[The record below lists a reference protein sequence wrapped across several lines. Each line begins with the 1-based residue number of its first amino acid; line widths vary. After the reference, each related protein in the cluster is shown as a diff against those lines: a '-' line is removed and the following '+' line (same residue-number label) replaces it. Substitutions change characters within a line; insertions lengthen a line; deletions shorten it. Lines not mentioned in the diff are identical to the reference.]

1 MSKVK
6 RLIMLNQM
14 AGPLFCELAEG
25 LSNEFPDGVVLH
37 TGHPDAKNINN
48 NASGN
53 IQLITAPEYNR
64 KSRLTRVL
72 SWMWYLISTTKL
84 ILFTKKSDGFL
95 LSSNPPILGTW
106 FWLLNFFKKTPY
118 IVLVYDIHPDVLVE
132 MGVVQQNNIV
142 VKIWNWLNKKV
153 YRDAKSIVTL
163 GKHMAKRLSTSN
175 DLSLSK
181 ISIIHPWVDIDFIKP
196 LAYKNNP
203 LAKKFNPEG
212 KHVVL
217 YSGNMGISHD
227 IDSMLGAAKLLRGR
241 DDIVFLFIGGGDKYQ
256 TVVDYQKS
264 HQLDNIAIYP
274 YQEESDLPYTMT
286 LASISLVA
294 LDGGAQELM
303 IPSKVFYYMAAG
315 SAVIGI
321 CSGENEL
328 KDIIG
333 ICDCGICIDPG
344 NSDKLSSTIE
354 KVLGDN
360 TLLDKYQHNAR
371 LGAEKKYSKKS
382 SIKYF
387 VDLMIKVR
395 ML

>member
-25 LSNEFPDGVVLH
+25 LSNEFVDGVVLH
-37 TGHPDAKNINN
+37 TGHPDAKNINS
-48 NASGN
+48 SGN

-64 KSRLTRVL
+64 KSRLTRGLTWVR
-72 SWMWYLISTTKL
+72 YLISTTKL
-84 ILFTKKSDGFL
+84 ILFSKKSDGFL
-95 LSSNPPILGTW
+95 LSSNPPILGIW
-106 FWLLNFFKKTPY
+106 FWLLNFFKKNPY
-118 IVLVYDIHPDVLVE
+118 MVLVYDIYPDVLIE
-132 MGVVQQNNIV
+132 ISVVQQSNII

-181 ISIIHPWVDIDFIKP
+181 ISIVPPWVDTDFIKP
-196 LAYKNNP
+196 LAYENNP
-203 LAKKFNPEG
+203 LAKNFNPGG
-212 KHVVL
+212 KHIVL
-217 YSGNMGISHD
+217 YSGNMGVSHD
-227 IDSMLGAAKLLRGR
+227 IDTMLGAVKQLRKR
-241 DDIVFLFIGGGDKYQ
+241 DDILFLFIGGGDKYQ
-256 TVVDYQKS
+256 AVVDYQKS

-274 YQEESDLPYTMT
+274 YQEESDLPYTMA

-344 NSDKLSSTIE
+344 NSDKLSSAIK
-354 KVLGDN
+354 KVLSDN

-371 LGAEKKYSKKS
+371 LGAEKRFAKKS

>member
-1 MSKVK
+1 MGKVK

-48 NASGN
+48 NANVN
-53 IQLITAPEYNR
+53 IQLITALEYNR
-64 KSRLTRVL
+64 KSKLTRVL
-72 SWMWYLISTTKL
+72 SWLWYLFSTTKL
-84 ILFTKKSDGFL
+84 ILFSKKGDGFL
-95 LSSNPPILGTW
+95 LSSNPPILGIW
-106 FWLLNFFKKTPY
+106 FWLLNFLKNKPY

-132 MGVVQQNNIV
+132 MGVVRQSNII
-142 VKIWNWLNKKV
+142 VKVWNWFNKKV
-153 YRDAKSIVTL
+153 YRDAKSIITL
-163 GKHMAKRLSTSN
+163 GKHMASRLSASN
-175 DLSLSK
+175 NLALEK
-181 ISIIHPWVDIDFIKP
+181 ISVIPPWVDAELIRP
-196 LAYKNNP
+196 LTYESNP

-227 IDSMLGAAKLLRGR
+227 IDTMLGAAKRLRNR
-241 DDIVFLFIGGGDKYQ
+241 SDILFLFIGGGDKYQ
-256 TVVDYQKS
+256 TVVDYQATN
-264 HQLDNIAIYP
+264 QLDNIAVYP

-321 CSGENEL
+321 CSGESEL
-328 KDIIG
+328 NDIINT
-333 ICDCGICIDPG
+333 CDCGVCIEPG
-344 NSDKLSSTIE
+344 NPQHLADKIE
-354 KVLGDN
+354 KLLQNPKELEAQRYNSRKFVIDTCGKEIGIKRFVSLFIGD
-360 TLLDKYQHNAR
+360 
-371 LGAEKKYSKKS
+371 
-382 SIKYF
+382 F
-387 VDLMIKVR
+387 
-395 ML
+395 

>member
-25 LSNEFPDGVVLH
+25 LSNEFVDGVVLH
-37 TGHPDAKNINN
+37 TGHPDAKNINS
-48 NASGN
+48 SGN

-64 KSRLTRVL
+64 KSRLTRGLTWVR
-72 SWMWYLISTTKL
+72 YFISTTKL
-84 ILFTKKSDGFL
+84 ILFSKKSDGFL
-95 LSSNPPILGTW
+95 LSSNPPILGIW
-106 FWLLNFFKKTPY
+106 FWLLNFFKKNPY
-118 IVLVYDIHPDVLVE
+118 MVLVYDIYPDVLIE
-132 MGVVQQNNIV
+132 MSVVQQSNII

-181 ISIIHPWVDIDFIKP
+181 ISIIPPWVDTDFIKP
-196 LAYKNNP
+196 LAYENNP
-203 LAKKFNPEG
+203 LAKNFNPGG
-212 KHVVL
+212 KHIVL
-217 YSGNMGISHD
+217 YSGNMGVSHD
-227 IDSMLGAAKLLRGR
+227 IDTMLGAAKQLRKR
-241 DDIVFLFIGGGDKYQ
+241 DDILFLFIGGGDKYQ
-256 TVVDYQKS
+256 AVVDYQKS

-274 YQEESDLPYTMT
+274 YQEESDLPYTMA

-321 CSGENEL
+321 CSGESEL
-328 KDIIG
+328 NDIINT
-333 ICDCGICIDPG
+333 CDCGVCMEPGDPQ
-344 NSDKLSSTIE
+344 NLADKIE
-354 KVLGDN
+354 KLLQNPKELDAYRYNSRKLVIDTYGREIGIKRFISLFTGD
-360 TLLDKYQHNAR
+360 
-371 LGAEKKYSKKS
+371 
-382 SIKYF
+382 F
-387 VDLMIKVR
+387 
-395 ML
+395 

>member
-25 LSNEFPDGVVLH
+25 LSNEFVDGVVLH

-48 NASGN
+48 NSSGN

-64 KSRLTRVL
+64 KSRLTRGLTWVR
-72 SWMWYLISTTKL
+72 YLISTTKL
-84 ILFTKKSDGFL
+84 ILFSKKSDGFL
-95 LSSNPPILGTW
+95 LSSNPPILGIW
-106 FWLLNFFKKTPY
+106 FWLLNFFKKNPY
-118 IVLVYDIHPDVLVE
+118 MVLVYDIYPDVLIE
-132 MGVVQQNNIV
+132 MSVVQQSNIII
-142 VKIWNWLNKKV
+142 KIWNWLNKKV

-181 ISIIHPWVDIDFIKP
+181 ISIIPPWVDTDFIKP
-196 LAYKNNP
+196 LAYENNP
-203 LAKKFNPEG
+203 LAKNFNPGG
-212 KHVVL
+212 KHIVL
-217 YSGNMGISHD
+217 YSGNMGVSHD
-227 IDSMLGAAKLLRGR
+227 IDTMLGAAKQLRKR
-241 DDIVFLFIGGGDKYQ
+241 DDILFLFIGGGDKYQ
-256 TVVDYQKS
+256 AVVDYQKS

-274 YQEESDLPYTMT
+274 YQEESDLPYTMA

-321 CSGENEL
+321 CSGESEL
-328 KDIIG
+328 NDIINT
-333 ICDCGICIDPG
+333 CDCGVCMEPGDPQ
-344 NSDKLSSTIE
+344 NLADKIE
-354 KVLGDN
+354 KLLQNPKELDAYRYNSRKLVIDTYGREIGIKRFISLFTGD
-360 TLLDKYQHNAR
+360 
-371 LGAEKKYSKKS
+371 
-382 SIKYF
+382 F
-387 VDLMIKVR
+387 
-395 ML
+395 

>member
-25 LSNEFPDGVVLH
+25 LSNEFPDGVALH

-72 SWMWYLISTTKL
+72 SWVWYLISTTKL
-84 ILFTKKSDGFL
+84 ILFAKKSDGFL
-95 LSSNPPILGTW
+95 LSSNPPILGIW
-106 FWLLNFFKKTPY
+106 FWLLNFFKKNPY

-153 YRDAKSIVTL
+153 YRDAKSIITL
-163 GKHMAKRLSTSN
+163 DKHMANRLSTSN
-175 DLSLSK
+175 DLSLGK

-203 LAKKFNPEG
+203 LAKKFNPKG
-212 KHVVL
+212 KYVVL

-227 IDSMLGAAKLLRGR
+227 IDTMLGAAKQLRNR
-241 DDIVFLFIGGGDKYQ
+241 EDIVFLFIGGGDKYQ

-294 LDGGAQELM
+294 LGGGAQELM

-321 CSGENEL
+321 CSGESEL
-328 KDIIG
+328 NDIINT
-333 ICDCGICIDPG
+333 CDCGVCMEPGDPQ
-344 NSDKLSSTIE
+344 NLADKIE
-354 KVLGDN
+354 KLLQNPKELDAYRYNSRKLVIDTYSREIGIKRFVSVLIGD
-360 TLLDKYQHNAR
+360 
-371 LGAEKKYSKKS
+371 
-382 SIKYF
+382 F
-387 VDLMIKVR
+387 
-395 ML
+395 

>member
-25 LSNEFPDGVVLH
+25 LSNEFVDGVVLH
-37 TGHPDAKNINN
+37 TGHPDAKNINS
-48 NASGN
+48 SGN

-64 KSRLTRVL
+64 KSRLTRGLTWVR
-72 SWMWYLISTTKL
+72 YLISTTKL
-84 ILFTKKSDGFL
+84 ILFSKKSDGFL
-95 LSSNPPILGTW
+95 LSSNPPILGIW
-106 FWLLNFFKKTPY
+106 FWLLNFFKKNPY
-118 IVLVYDIHPDVLVE
+118 MVLVYDIYPDVLIE
-132 MGVVQQNNIV
+132 MSVVQQSNII

-181 ISIIHPWVDIDFIKP
+181 ISIIPPWVDTDFIKP
-196 LAYKNNP
+196 LAYENNP
-203 LAKKFNPEG
+203 LAKNFNPGG
-212 KHVVL
+212 KHIVL
-217 YSGNMGISHD
+217 YSGNMGVSHD
-227 IDSMLGAAKLLRGR
+227 IDTMLGAAKQLRKR
-241 DDIVFLFIGGGDKYQ
+241 DDILFLFIGGGDKYQ
-256 TVVDYQKS
+256 AVVDYQKS

-274 YQEESDLPYTMT
+274 YQEESDLPYTMA

-321 CSGENEL
+321 CSGESEL
-328 KDIIG
+328 NDIINT
-333 ICDCGICIDPG
+333 CDCGVCMEPGDPQ
-344 NSDKLSSTIE
+344 NLADKIE
-354 KVLGDN
+354 KLLQNPKELDAYRYNSRKLVIDTYGREIGIKRFISLFTGD
-360 TLLDKYQHNAR
+360 
-371 LGAEKKYSKKS
+371 
-382 SIKYF
+382 F
-387 VDLMIKVR
+387 
-395 ML
+395 

>member
-25 LSNEFPDGVVLH
+25 LSNEFVDGVVLH
-37 TGHPDAKNINN
+37 TGHPDAKNINS
-48 NASGN
+48 SGN

-64 KSRLTRVL
+64 KSRLTRGLTWVR
-72 SWMWYLISTTKL
+72 YFISTTKL
-84 ILFTKKSDGFL
+84 ILFSKKSDGFL
-95 LSSNPPILGTW
+95 LSSNPPILGIW
-106 FWLLNFFKKTPY
+106 FWLLNFFKKNPY
-118 IVLVYDIHPDVLVE
+118 MVLVYDIYPDVLIE
-132 MGVVQQNNIV
+132 MGIVQQSNII

-181 ISIIHPWVDIDFIKP
+181 ISIIPPWVDTDFIKP
-196 LAYKNNP
+196 LAYENNP
-203 LAKKFNPEG
+203 LAKNFNPGG
-212 KHVVL
+212 KHIVL
-217 YSGNMGISHD
+217 YSGNMGVSHD
-227 IDSMLGAAKLLRGR
+227 IDTMLGAAKQLRKR
-241 DDIVFLFIGGGDKYQ
+241 DDILFLFIGGGDKYQ
-256 TVVDYQKS
+256 AVVDYQKS

-274 YQEESDLPYTMT
+274 YQEESDLPYTMA

-321 CSGENEL
+321 CSGESEL
-328 KDIIG
+328 NDIINT
-333 ICDCGICIDPG
+333 CDCGVCMEPGDPQ
-344 NSDKLSSTIE
+344 NLADKIE
-354 KVLGDN
+354 KLLQNPKELDAYRYNSRKLVIDTYGREIGIKRFISLFTGD
-360 TLLDKYQHNAR
+360 
-371 LGAEKKYSKKS
+371 
-382 SIKYF
+382 F
-387 VDLMIKVR
+387 
-395 ML
+395 

>member
-25 LSNEFPDGVVLH
+25 LSNEFVDGVVLH
-37 TGHPDAKNINN
+37 TGHPDAKNINS
-48 NASGN
+48 SGN

-64 KSRLTRVL
+64 KSRLTRGLTWVR
-72 SWMWYLISTTKL
+72 YLISTTKL
-84 ILFTKKSDGFL
+84 ILFSKKSDGFL
-95 LSSNPPILGTW
+95 LSSNPPILGIW
-106 FWLLNFFKKTPY
+106 FWLLNFFKKNPY
-118 IVLVYDIHPDVLVE
+118 MVLVYDIYPDVLIE
-132 MGVVQQNNIV
+132 MSVVQQSNII

-181 ISIIHPWVDIDFIKP
+181 ISIVPPWVDTDFIKP
-196 LAYKNNP
+196 LAYENNP
-203 LAKKFNPEG
+203 LAKNFNPGG
-212 KHVVL
+212 KHIVL
-217 YSGNMGISHD
+217 YSGNMGVSHD
-227 IDSMLGAAKLLRGR
+227 IDTMLGAVKQLRKR
-241 DDIVFLFIGGGDKYQ
+241 DDILFLFIGGGDKYQ
-256 TVVDYQKS
+256 AVVDYQKS

-274 YQEESDLPYTMT
+274 YQEESDLPYTMA

-321 CSGENEL
+321 CSGESEL
-328 KDIIG
+328 NDIINT
-333 ICDCGICIDPG
+333 CDCGVCMEPGDPQ
-344 NSDKLSSTIE
+344 NLADKIE
-354 KVLGDN
+354 KLLQNPKELDAYRYNSRKLVIDTYGREIGIKRFISLFTGD
-360 TLLDKYQHNAR
+360 
-371 LGAEKKYSKKS
+371 
-382 SIKYF
+382 F
-387 VDLMIKVR
+387 
-395 ML
+395 

>member
-25 LSNEFPDGVVLH
+25 LSNEFVDGVVLH
-37 TGHPDAKNINN
+37 TGHPDAKNINS
-48 NASGN
+48 SGN

-64 KSRLTRVL
+64 KSRLTRGLTWVR
-72 SWMWYLISTTKL
+72 YLISTTKL
-84 ILFTKKSDGFL
+84 ILFSKKSDGFL
-95 LSSNPPILGTW
+95 LSSNPPILGIW
-106 FWLLNFFKKTPY
+106 FWLLNFFKKNPY
-118 IVLVYDIHPDVLVE
+118 MVLVYDIYPDVLIE
-132 MGVVQQNNIV
+132 MGIVQQSNII

-181 ISIIHPWVDIDFIKP
+181 ISIVPPWVDTDFIKP
-196 LAYKNNP
+196 LAYENNP
-203 LAKKFNPEG
+203 LAKNFNPGG
-212 KHVVL
+212 KHIVL
-217 YSGNMGISHD
+217 YSGNMGVSHD
-227 IDSMLGAAKLLRGR
+227 IDTMLGAAKQLRKR
-241 DDIVFLFIGGGDKYQ
+241 DDILFLFIGGGDKYQ
-256 TVVDYQKS
+256 AVVDYQKS

-274 YQEESDLPYTMT
+274 YQEESDLPYTMA

-321 CSGENEL
+321 CSGESEL
-328 KDIIG
+328 NDIINT
-333 ICDCGICIDPG
+333 CDCGVCMEPGDPQ
-344 NSDKLSSTIE
+344 NLADKIE
-354 KVLGDN
+354 KLLQNPKELDAYRYNSRKLVIDTYGREIGIKRFISLFTGD
-360 TLLDKYQHNAR
+360 
-371 LGAEKKYSKKS
+371 
-382 SIKYF
+382 F
-387 VDLMIKVR
+387 
-395 ML
+395 

>member
-25 LSNEFPDGVVLH
+25 LSNEFPDGVALH

-72 SWMWYLISTTKL
+72 SWVWYLISTTKL
-84 ILFTKKSDGFL
+84 ILFAKKSDSFL
-95 LSSNPPILGTW
+95 LSSNPPILGIW
-106 FWLLNFFKKTPY
+106 FWLLNFFKKNPY

-153 YRDAKSIVTL
+153 YRDAKSIITL

-175 DLSLSK
+175 DLSLGK

-203 LAKKFNPEG
+203 LAKKFNPKG
-212 KHVVL
+212 KYVVL

-227 IDSMLGAAKLLRGR
+227 IDTMLGAAKQLRNR
-241 DDIVFLFIGGGDKYQ
+241 EDIVFLFIGGGDKYQ

-294 LDGGAQELM
+294 LGGGAQELM

-321 CSGENEL
+321 CSGESEL
-328 KDIIG
+328 NDIINT
-333 ICDCGICIDPG
+333 CDCGVCMEPGDPQ
-344 NSDKLSSTIE
+344 NLADKIE
-354 KVLGDN
+354 KLLQNPKELDAYRYNSRKLVIDTYGREIGIKRFISLFTGD
-360 TLLDKYQHNAR
+360 
-371 LGAEKKYSKKS
+371 
-382 SIKYF
+382 F
-387 VDLMIKVR
+387 
-395 ML
+395 

>member
-48 NASGN
+48 NATSN

-84 ILFTKKSDGFL
+84 ILFAKRSDGYL
-95 LSSNPPILGTW
+95 LSSNPPILGIW
-106 FWLLNFFKKTPY
+106 FWLLNFFKKNPY

-132 MGVVQQNNIV
+132 MGVVQQNNII

-153 YRDAKSIVTL
+153 YRDSKSIVTL

-181 ISIIHPWVDIDFIKP
+181 ISTIPPWVDTDFIKP
-196 LAYKNNP
+196 LAYENNP
-203 LAKKFNPEG
+203 LAKNFNPEG

-227 IDSMLGAAKLLRGR
+227 IDSMLGAAKQLRNR
-241 DDIVFLFIGGGDKYQ
+241 DDILFLFIGDGDKYQ

-315 SAVIGI
+315 SAIIGI
-321 CSGENEL
+321 CSGESEL
-328 KDIIG
+328 NDIINT
-333 ICDCGICIDPG
+333 CDCGVCMEPG
-344 NSDKLSSTIE
+344 NPKSLANKIE
-354 KVLGDN
+354 KLLQNPKELDAHRYNSRKLVIDTYGKEIGIKKFISLFSGD
-360 TLLDKYQHNAR
+360 
-371 LGAEKKYSKKS
+371 
-382 SIKYF
+382 F
-387 VDLMIKVR
+387 
-395 ML
+395 

>member
-25 LSNEFPDGVVLH
+25 LSNEFVDGVVLH
-37 TGHPDAKNINN
+37 TGHPDAKNINS
-48 NASGN
+48 SGN

-64 KSRLTRVL
+64 KSRLTRGLTWVR
-72 SWMWYLISTTKL
+72 YLISTTKL
-84 ILFTKKSDGFL
+84 ILFSKKSDGFL
-95 LSSNPPILGTW
+95 LSSNPPILGIW
-106 FWLLNFFKKTPY
+106 FWLLNFFKKNPY
-118 IVLVYDIHPDVLVE
+118 MVLVYDIYPDVLIE
-132 MGVVQQNNIV
+132 MGIVQQSNII

-181 ISIIHPWVDIDFIKP
+181 ISIIPPWVDTDFIKP
-196 LAYKNNP
+196 LAYENNP
-203 LAKKFNPEG
+203 LAKNFNPGG
-212 KHVVL
+212 KHIVL
-217 YSGNMGISHD
+217 YSGNMGVSHD
-227 IDSMLGAAKLLRGR
+227 IDTMLGAAKQLRKR
-241 DDIVFLFIGGGDKYQ
+241 DDILFLFIGGGDKYQ
-256 TVVDYQKS
+256 AVVDYQKS

-274 YQEESDLPYTMT
+274 YQEESDLPYTMA

-321 CSGENEL
+321 CSGESEL
-328 KDIIG
+328 NDIINT
-333 ICDCGICIDPG
+333 CDCGVCMEPGDPQ
-344 NSDKLSSTIE
+344 NLADKIE
-354 KVLGDN
+354 KLLQNPKELDAYRYNSRKLVIDTYGREIGIKRFISLFTGD
-360 TLLDKYQHNAR
+360 
-371 LGAEKKYSKKS
+371 
-382 SIKYF
+382 F
-387 VDLMIKVR
+387 
-395 ML
+395 

>member
-25 LSNEFPDGVVLH
+25 LSNEFPDGVALH

-72 SWMWYLISTTKL
+72 SWVWYLISTTKL
-84 ILFTKKSDGFL
+84 ILFAKKSDSFL
-95 LSSNPPILGTW
+95 LSSNPPILGVW
-106 FWLLNFFKKTPY
+106 FWLLNFFKKNPY

-153 YRDAKSIVTL
+153 YRDAKSIITL
-163 GKHMAKRLSTSN
+163 DKHMAKRLSTSN
-175 DLSLSK
+175 DLSLGK

-203 LAKKFNPEG
+203 LAKKFNPKG
-212 KHVVL
+212 KYVVL

-227 IDSMLGAAKLLRGR
+227 IDTMLGAAKQLRNR
-241 DDIVFLFIGGGDKYQ
+241 EDIVFLFIGGGDKYQ

-294 LDGGAQELM
+294 LGGGAQELM

-321 CSGENEL
+321 CSGESEL
-328 KDIIG
+328 NDIINA
-333 ICDCGICIDPG
+333 CDCGVCIEPGDPQ
-344 NSDKLSSTIE
+344 NLADKIE
-354 KVLGDN
+354 KLLQNPKELDVYRYNSRKLVIDTYSREIGIKRFVSVLIGD
-360 TLLDKYQHNAR
+360 
-371 LGAEKKYSKKS
+371 
-382 SIKYF
+382 F
-387 VDLMIKVR
+387 
-395 ML
+395 

>member
-25 LSNEFPDGVVLH
+25 LSNEFVDGVVLH
-37 TGHPDAKNINN
+37 TGHPDAKNINS
-48 NASGN
+48 SGN

-64 KSRLTRVL
+64 KSRLTRGLTWVR
-72 SWMWYLISTTKL
+72 YFISTTKL
-84 ILFTKKSDGFL
+84 ILFSKKSDGFL
-95 LSSNPPILGTW
+95 LSSNPPILGIW
-106 FWLLNFFKKTPY
+106 FWLLNFFKKNPY
-118 IVLVYDIHPDVLVE
+118 MVLVYDIYPDVLIE
-132 MGVVQQNNIV
+132 MSVVQQSNII

-181 ISIIHPWVDIDFIKP
+181 ISIVPPWVDTDFIKP
-196 LAYKNNP
+196 LAYENNP
-203 LAKKFNPEG
+203 LAKNFNPGG
-212 KHVVL
+212 KHIVL

-227 IDSMLGAAKLLRGR
+227 IDTMLGAAKQLRNR
-241 DDIVFLFIGGGDKYQ
+241 EDIVFLFIGGGDKYQ

-315 SAVIGI
+315 SVVIGI
-321 CSGENEL
+321 CSGESEL
-328 KDIIG
+328 NDIINT
-333 ICDCGICIDPG
+333 CDCGVCMEPGDPQ
-344 NSDKLSSTIE
+344 NLADKIE
-354 KVLGDN
+354 KLLQNPKELDAYRYNSRKLVIDTYGREIGIKRFISLFTGD
-360 TLLDKYQHNAR
+360 
-371 LGAEKKYSKKS
+371 
-382 SIKYF
+382 F
-387 VDLMIKVR
+387 
-395 ML
+395 